1 MKAVGTLVWWL
12 EPPGIAP
19 RRVSWTLFF
28 VAVAYGFLACA
39 HGLSATAEGPNLRFV
54 LQDVRGLLKK
64 KSGLPLDVRG
74 KADELERYYAR
85 KDSEVLWIKS
95 ERNRELISVL
105 RGLTANGISDM
116 DAALRRIEMRK
127 QALNSEDTSLLAL
140 VELTFSAT
148 FIEAIEN
155 LRLGQTHLYRDKL
168 HPRTL
173 ERFIYTDRVLAL
185 VAGGEPLN
193 AILMRLEPQTP
204 YYQAIRNKLMEYVAI
219 QKRGGWPGMRPG
231 PDLKEGSTGPRVAD
245 LRQRLEVSGYLASAS
260 GPNDL
265 FDAALSQAVKEFQ
278 KQHNIPPTGVVN
290 RSTLFSLNI
299 PVRDRVAQ
307 LRANLERW
315 RWFEDIP
322 DGEHWVI
329 NTNTARL
336 VLRKADGQQRKFALR
351 VDSACEQAPAFDS
364 VIDHIDVAPT
374 YTFPGSLS
382 ARYILPVLQSKPNT
396 LDSSLVVY
404 ADDSLSGVE
413 SVDWKSY
420 SETNFPFA
428 VSQNPGDKNLL
439 GLFQLPLK
447 HDRTVSIHGR
457 PSKDPQLP
465 VPRKLWPACVALS
478 GSTDVRAELLAGL
491 GVSLPDEVSETNAD
505 VRRRV
510 DLPSPIPVIFHYGTV
525 WLDPAVGLVF
535 GADPLGLDASLANRL
550 SNNASS

>member
-1 MKAVGTLVWWL
+1 M
-12 EPPGIAP
+12 
-19 RRVSWTLFF
+19 LFF
-28 VAVAYGFLACA
+28 VAVAYVFLACA
-39 HGLSATAEGPNLRFV
+39 HGLSATAEGPNVRFV

-85 KDSEVLWIKS
+85 KDSKVLWMTS

-116 DAALRRIEMRK
+116 DAALRRVEMRQ

-148 FIEAIEN
+148 FIEAIQN
-155 LRLGQTHLYRDKL
+155 LRLGQIHLYRDKL

-173 ERFIYTDRVLAL
+173 ERFIYTDRVFAL
-185 VAGGEPLN
+185 VAEGQPLN

-204 YYQAIRNKLMEYVAI
+204 DYQAIRNKLMEYVAI
-219 QKRGGWPGMRPG
+219 QKRGGWPGLRPG
-231 PDLKEGSTGPRVAD
+231 PDLKEGSAGPRVAD
-245 LRQRLEVSGYLASAS
+245 LRQRLEASGYMAAAS
-260 GPNDL
+260 GTNDF
-265 FDAALSQAVKEFQ
+265 FDATLSQAVRQFQ

-299 PVRDRVAQ
+299 PARDRVAQ

-336 VLRKADGQQRKFALR
+336 VLRKADGTQRKFSLR
-351 VDSACEQAPAFDS
+351 VDSACEQVPAFDS
-364 VIDHIDVAPT
+364 MIDHIDVAPT
-374 YTFPGSLS
+374 YTFPGNLS
-382 ARYILPVLQSKPNT
+382 SRYILPVLQSTPNT
-396 LDSSLVVY
+396 VDSSLVVY
-404 ADDSLSGVE
+404 ADDTLSGVG

-420 SETNFPFA
+420 SETNFPFV

-439 GLFQLPLK
+439 GLFRLPLK
-447 HDRTVSIHGR
+447 HDRSVSIHGR
-457 PSKDPQLP
+457 PSTDPKLP

-478 GSTDVRAELLAGL
+478 GSTDIKAELLAGL
-491 GVSLPDEVSETNAD
+491 GVSIPDEVFEAKPV

-510 DLPSPIPVIFHYGTV
+510 ELPSPIPVIFHYGTV

-535 GADPLGLDASLANRL
+535 GADPLGLDASLARKL